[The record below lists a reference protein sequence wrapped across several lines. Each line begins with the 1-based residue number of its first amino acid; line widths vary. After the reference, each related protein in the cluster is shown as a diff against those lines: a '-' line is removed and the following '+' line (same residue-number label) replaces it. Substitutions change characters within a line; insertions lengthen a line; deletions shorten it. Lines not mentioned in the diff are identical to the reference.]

1 MINHRQVDRLG
12 RNVLVTLSALG
23 LVACAGGG
31 GGSPPATI
39 TSPAVA
45 PAPPPPPPPPGPSS
59 SSAEFTRNYSLAA
72 IHADAAYAAGAS
84 GQGITVAVIDTG
96 VNGATSELAGRVS
109 PLSVDENATRNTPV
123 GTDQHATWVAGV
135 LASNFNGQGVVG
147 VAYNS
152 TILSIRVD
160 GGTTDCIDCLSTA
173 LITTGIDYAI
183 AHGAKVV
190 NMSFGESQSPS
201 GPAFEAALQ
210 RGINAG
216 LIFSMAAG
224 NDGNG
229 NAHWPSGYAVDPRYA
244 GSIIIAGATDKTGAL
259 ASYSNTGSAAAGAF
273 MTAPGDQI
281 ITGCDNDNCSIVSG
295 TSMAAPAIA
304 GAMALLLQAFPNMS
318 GRDVVDLLWRTADD
332 LGAPGTD
339 SIYGRGGLNLAR
351 AFQPVGAVKVASV
364 NGGNVAIVASPG
376 AFVGSAVGDSI
387 AKSQG
392 LSTVGHDFYNRL
404 FVINLAQ
411 NYHSAGASILSADPA
426 SIIRSSDLDLPSFAQ
441 GTVHVSA
448 ALANGQIDPS
458 DRFHW
463 MLSKPQGGDLSVSYE
478 RGGFSLTA
486 WKGSGLANPFFAATV
501 DPFTAVAQP
510 DQAVRAAFGHGRV
523 RFTAEA
529 GSGQRLTP
537 DRMQRQAGS
546 HYFRAG
552 AEADLGLV
560 HTTFTAGE
568 LIEPLGPLGSYLPQS
583 SGTALPS
590 KTVFVSASG
599 RWTLATGV
607 DVNAEA
613 SLGRTSLRSALLST
627 SAPALS
633 SAWRVSL
640 DGDCGPLG
648 LICTGVHLTLSQPLR
663 IETGRFSAMLPDAPA
678 SLDDPL
684 TFSARSFSASP
695 SGREVDLRLRA
706 DQSLG
711 QAGTVSLEG
720 VASRQPGNSAQS
732 PVAFGLLG
740 GWRVSF

>member
-1 MINHRQVDRLG
+1 MINTRQVDRLG

-31 GGSPPATI
+31 GGSPPATVS
-39 TSPAVA
+39 SPVVT
-45 PAPPPPPPPPGPSS
+45 PAPPPPPPPGPSV

-84 GQGITVAVIDTG
+84 GQGVTVAVIDTG

-109 PLSVDENATRNTPV
+109 PLSIDAKAGRNTPV

-135 LASNFNGQGVVG
+135 LASNFDGQGVVG
-147 VAYNS
+147 VAYKS
-152 TILSIRVD
+152 TVLSIRVD
-160 GGTTDCIDCLSTA
+160 DSTTNCANCLSTD

-190 NMSFGESQSPS
+190 NMSFGESDSPA
-201 GPAFEAALQ
+201 GTAFEAALQ
-210 RGINAG
+210 RGVNAG
-216 LIFSMAAG
+216 LIFAMAAG

-259 ASYSNTGSAAAGAF
+259 ASYSNTGNAAAGAF
-273 MTAPGDQI
+273 MTAPGDEI
-281 ITGCDNDNCSIVSG
+281 ITGCDNGSCLIVSG
-295 TSMAAPAIA
+295 TSMATPAIA
-304 GAMALLLQAFPNMS
+304 GAMALVLQAFPNMS

-339 SIYGRGGLNLAR
+339 PIYGRGGLNLTR
-351 AFQPVGAVKVASV
+351 AFQPVGPVKVASV
-364 NGGNVAIVASPG
+364 SGASVAIAASPG
-376 AFVGSAVGDSI
+376 AFVGAAVGDSI
-387 AKSQG
+387 VKSQA
-392 LSTVGHDFYNRL
+392 LNTVGRDFYKRL
-404 FVINLAQ
+404 FAINIAQ
-411 NYHSAGASILSADPA
+411 NYRPAGASILSPDPA
-426 SIIRSSDLDLPSFAQ
+426 SVTRSSDLDLPSFAL

-458 DRFHW
+458 ERFHW
-463 MLSKPQGGDLSVSYE
+463 MLSKPQGGDLAVSYV

-510 DQAVRAAFGHGRV
+510 DQAVRAAFARGRF

-546 HYFRAG
+546 SYVRAG
-552 AEADLGLV
+552 AQADLGRV
-560 HTTFTAGE
+560 SAAFTAGE
-568 LIEPLGPLGSYLPQS
+568 LVEPLGPLGSYLPAGV
-583 SGTALPS
+583 GTALPS
-590 KTVFVSASG
+590 KTGFISASS
-599 RWTLATGV
+599 RWTVAAGV

-613 SLGRTSLRSALLST
+613 SLGRTGLQGAFLST
-627 SAPALS
+627 SGPALS

-640 DGDCGPLG
+640 DGDCRTLG
-648 LICTGVHLTLSQPLR
+648 LVCTGIHLTLSQPLR
-663 IETGRFSAMLPDAPA
+663 IEAGRFSAALPNAPA
-678 SLDDPL
+678 ALDDPL
-684 TFSARSFSASP
+684 TFSTRTFSASP

-706 DQSLG
+706 DRSLG
-711 QAGTVSLEG
+711 TAGTVSLEG
-720 VASRQPGNSAQS
+720 VASRQPGNSAQA
-732 PVAFGLLG
+732 PMAFGLLG